1 MKNKLKIFTVLS
13 AFGCAAALG
22 LAAANSTPIYASP
35 MPIQHLLMANGEV
48 NTESQYI
55 RKVPESWVEQGT
67 VEYGGLKYTVT
78 SNRGLYAYEVDNPA
92 EVRELILYYHFGR
105 TSVGYG
111 TIDWSK
117 YTGLQNVIVVANDM
131 SFCKE
136 YLAALPSGVNLYISG
151 GLNFGTA
158 LETMPFE
165 NIYLCNIYSQGIN
178 TISDRSF
185 TNNLASS
192 NLKHIYYNDYYESH
206 NSYSINEF
214 TTKAYTNKNGETI
227 TIGKATNIPYPKEV
241 FYPFEKYDETSSV
254 LGGKSRFYAS
264 SSGQV
269 TSMNSLTES
278 VEEIDDRVVD
288 LALNSI
294 GDGNDL
300 DRNHTYRKL
309 YFKNLKSYNFSVCKA
324 DEVIFA
330 PAYSNYG
337 STTPLTLE
345 YFGNIKTIRI
355 LPSSRAAITFSGNI
369 SQGSSLKKIL
379 IPASETEKYATAL
392 AQTNLQGVIETY
404 DDSAY
409 VVPYSS
415 YKTEDD
421 KIINVAYSTTTI
433 EDAEYMRSCLDAIH
447 IDYTDK
453 AVDVLA
459 SKYELPNKETYDE
472 NVYSIRSYSTIVVP
486 KNINAKDVLNM
497 AKDILVTNNGRTCD
511 PEGFT
516 IKSIDESEYTFG
528 YNGKLTFT
536 VQYPDGT
543 EESFASNVR
552 VMNVDGNYGYIMDS
566 TKGIIVVGPHTS
578 GNKQLSVLLEPL
590 MENYLMET
598 NVEYDTSEILDTSS
612 PTFNCANSYK
622 ASASQGKVRVWL
634 TNDSLVEE
642 KPTQGGNETPSQSEE
657 PTNNETPTQTTDTDD
672 VDTEGYEILNIT
684 KIYTT
689 STIDGSKLLAGLRD
703 DLLTKDGEPKEISFA
718 IGYNNH
724 TNLEPWSFSAYGR
737 ITSTDKYRK
746 TINVEIIE
754 HSLNMGFVM
763 FEDGTVAVEYNTYE
777 HYTPKQIK
785 DGIVEFFRLK
795 NLDTESITIPE
806 SFNRNGVFYGTYF
819 GGKII
824 LVDSGYN
831 LAYTTSTQP
840 TDETKE
846 KEGYKGLHTIYYT
859 EDFTIEEALR
869 SVSRHFILKD
879 GEPVENYSIEFTT
892 KENSRYVDFIIKDG
906 ETKLLDGSVVL
917 QKIESDYSYVFGRMY
932 DFDYG
937 YLVMKKADKAPEY
950 KLNDVIKDALSHFR
964 GLLSPFDNEA
974 TVDFTKVESKEVKGV
989 YQVGNGAYYSY
1000 EFDCDVVDLDHVVR
1014 TNECTVDGNAQTGET
1029 FVDKVNDFF
1038 GDVKTKFEEN
1048 KAFKVGAIAL
1058 GSITGLLLLYGFYI
1072 LIRKMFKWFKK

>member
-22 LAAANSTPIYASP
+22 LAAANSTPAYASP
-35 MPIQHLLMANGEV
+35 MPTQHLLMANGEL

-55 RKVPESWVEQGT
+55 RKVPDSWVEQKT

-105 TSVGYG
+105 NSVGYG

-131 SFCKE
+131 SFCND

-206 NSYSINEF
+206 NSYYINEF

-269 TSMNSLTES
+269 TSMNSFSES
-278 VEEIDDRVVD
+278 IEEIDDRVVD

-294 GDGNDL
+294 ACGNDL
-300 DRNHTYRKL
+300 DKNHTYRKL
-309 YFKNLKSYNFSVCKA
+309 YFRNLGSYNFSVCTA

-330 PAYSNYG
+330 PASATYG

-345 YFGNIKTIRI
+345 YFNKIKTIRI
-355 LPSSRAAITFSGNI
+355 LPSSRAAISFSGNI
-369 SQGSSLKKIL
+369 SQSSSLKKIL

-392 AQTNLQGVIETY
+392 AQANLQGVIETY

-409 VVPYSS
+409 VVPYST

-421 KIINVAYSTTTI
+421 KIINVASYTTTI

-459 SKYELPNKETYDE
+459 SKYELPNKETYDKD
-472 NVYSIRSYSTIVVP
+472 VYSIRSCSTIVVP

-516 IKSIDESEYTFG
+516 IKSIDESEYTVG

-536 VQYPDGT
+536 VQYPNG
-543 EESFASNVR
+543 EEETFTSIVR
-552 VMNVDGNYGYIMDS
+552 VMNIDGNYGYIIDS
-566 TKGIIVVGPHTS
+566 TNGIIIVGPRTS
-578 GNKQLSVLLEPL
+578 ENKQLSLLLEPL

-634 TNDSLVEE
+634 TNDTLVEE
-642 KPTQGGNETPSQSEE
+642 TPTQGGNETPSQSEE
-657 PTNNETPTQTTDTDD
+657 PTNNETSTQITDTDD
-672 VDTEGYEILNIT
+672 VDTEGYVMRNVT

-689 STIDGSKLLAGLRD
+689 ESIDGSKLLSGLRD
-703 DLLTKDGEPKEISFA
+703 DMLTINGEKGQVSFA
-718 IGYNNH
+718 VAYNPH
-724 TNLEPWSFSAYGR
+724 TNKEPWRFTIFDT
-737 ITSTDKYRK
+737 ITTNDKYRK
-746 TINVEIIE
+746 TIDVEIIN

-763 FEDGTVAVEYNTYE
+763 FEDGTIAVEYNTYE
-777 HYTPKQIK
+777 QYTPTQIK
-785 DGIVEFFRLK
+785 NGIIEFLNSK
-795 NLDTESITIPE
+795 NINSENVSIPSE
-806 SFNRNGVFYGTYF
+806 FNRNGVFYGTYS
-819 GGKII
+819 GGGLI

-831 LAYTTSTQP
+831 LSYTTKNLP
-840 TDETKE
+840 TDQTKDMQ
-846 KEGYKGLHTIYYT
+846 GYHGLHTIYYT
-859 EDFTIEEALR
+859 NDFTVEEALR
-869 SVSRHFILKD
+869 AVSRNFILKD
-879 GEPVENYSIEFTT
+879 GEKVDNYSIEFTT
-892 KENSRYVDFIIKDG
+892 KENSRYVDYTIKNG
-906 ETKLLDGSVVL
+906 ETTLLEDSVLL

-932 DFDYG
+932 KFDYG
-937 YLVMKKADKAPEY
+937 CLVMKKTDNAPEY
-950 KLNDVIKDALSHFR
+950 KLNDVLKDALSHFR
-964 GLLSPFDNEA
+964 GLLSPFDNE
-974 TVDFTKVESKEVKGV
+974 TTIDFTKVESKEVKGV

-1014 TNECTVDGNAQTGET
+1014 TNECIVDGKAQTGET

-1038 GDVKTKFEEN
+1038 GDMKTKFEEN
-1048 KAFKVGAIAL
+1048 KAFKIGAIAI
-1058 GSITGLLLLYGFYI
+1058 GSITGLLLLYGFYV
-1072 LIRKMFKWFKK
+1072 LIKKIFKLLKK